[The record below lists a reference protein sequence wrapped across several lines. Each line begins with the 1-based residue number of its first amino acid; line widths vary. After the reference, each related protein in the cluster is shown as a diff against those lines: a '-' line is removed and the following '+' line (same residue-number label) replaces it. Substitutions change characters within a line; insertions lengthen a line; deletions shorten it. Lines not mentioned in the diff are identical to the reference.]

1 MKSVSIPGVES
12 ESPSNSE
19 IRPDPK
25 RLRVLHV
32 NSGNLYGGVETLLV
46 TLAQLRHLCEGMEPH
61 FALCHE
67 GRLNRELIATGVSV
81 HQLGR
86 VRISRPWTVWSARRR
101 LRELLSRQRFD
112 IVICHMP
119 WSLGVFGSTVH
130 EAGEKLGF
138 WAHGV
143 HTGRSWLERWARQTV
158 PDFFVAPSRFS
169 AASIQTLFRDLPGEV
184 VYCPLAL
191 PDSSPA
197 NSSRM
202 ATRREQSVDDK
213 TAVIIQV
220 SRLEKGKGHMVHLE
234 ALSLLKSM
242 DGWVCWMVG
251 GPQRREE
258 EQYLR
263 HLQQE
268 ATRLGI
274 ADRVRFLGQRSDVP
288 KLLAAADVFCQ
299 PNQAPESFGITFVE
313 ALWAGLPVITT
324 AIGGGAEIID
334 DSSGLLVEPRNPTQ
348 LAHSLRSLI
357 ESPQLRARFA
367 CAGPQRAREL
377 CDPAA
382 QMKQMS
388 EFLQCATARKVDV

>member
-1 MKSVSIPGVES
+1 MKSVSIPGVEP

-19 IRPDPK
+19 IRSGPK

-61 FALCHE
+61 FALCYE
-67 GRLNRELIATGVSV
+67 GRLGHELIATGVSV

-86 VRISRPWTVWSARRR
+86 VRISRPWTVRSARRR

-119 WSLGVFGSTVH
+119 WSLGVFGSTVRD
-130 EAGEKLGF
+130 AGEKLGF

-143 HTGRSWLERWARQTV
+143 HTGRSWLERWARLTV
-158 PDFFVAPSRFS
+158 PDFFVAPSHFS
-169 AASIQTLFRDLPGEV
+169 AASLQTLFRDLPGEV

-191 PDSSPA
+191 PDSLPA
-197 NSSRM
+197 DSSRT

-220 SRLEKGKGHMVHLE
+220 SRLEKGKGHLVHLE

-258 EQYLR
+258 DEYLG
-263 HLQQE
+263 HLQRE
-268 ATRLGI
+268 AKRLGI

-324 AIGGGAEIID
+324 GIGGGAEIID
-334 DSSGLLVEPRNPTQ
+334 DSCGLLVEPGNTTQ
-348 LAHSLRSLI
+348 LARSLRSLI
-357 ESPQLRARFA
+357 ESPELRARFA

-377 CDPAA
+377 CYPAA

-388 EFLQCATARKVDV
+388 EFLHCATARTVGA

>member
-12 ESPSNSE
+12 ESPSNSG
-19 IRPDPK
+19 IRSDPK

-46 TLAQLRHLCEGMEPH
+46 TLAQLRHLCEDMEPH

-67 GRLNRELIATGVSV
+67 GRLSQELIATGVSV

-112 IVICHMP
+112 IAICHMP
-119 WSLGVFGSTVH
+119 WSLVVFGSTIQD
-130 EAGEKLGF
+130 AGQRLGF

-158 PDFFVAPSRFS
+158 PDFFVAPSHFS
-169 AASIQTLFRDLPGEV
+169 AASLQTLFRDLPGEV

-191 PDSSPA
+191 PDSIPSD
-197 NSSRM
+197 SSRT

-220 SRLEKGKGHMVHLE
+220 SRLEKGKGHLVHLE

-258 EQYLR
+258 EEYLR

-268 ATRLGI
+268 AKRLGI

-324 AIGGGAEIID
+324 SIGGGAEIID
-334 DSSGLLVEPRNPTQ
+334 DSCGLLVEPGNTSE
-348 LAHSLRSLI
+348 LARSLRSLI
-357 ESPQLRARFA
+357 ESPELRARFA
-367 CAGPQRAREL
+367 SSGPQRARDL

-388 EFLQCATARKVDV
+388 EFLQCARARTVEV